1 MSKKIIYTA
10 TDNGI
15 DGREK
20 SNVLYAAFSE
30 GEIKALHNKDKGK
43 AWRTLGEEI
52 IDEKIA
58 IKKALSKLNGIDR
71 AVLGLPN
78 WLDE

>member
-1 MSKKIIYTA
+1 MSKKIIYIA

-20 SNVLYAAFSE
+20 SRVLYASFSE
-30 GEIKALHNKDKGK
+30 DEIKTLHNKDKSK
-43 AWRTLGEEI
+43 AWRILGEEI
-52 IDEKIA
+52 IDEEVA